1 MKDVGVIFEI
11 PNEYGKYLS
20 EILEPLPVSLY
31 DWVIDN
37 DEIHLVDNDEFS
49 NKFLFNENVM
59 ISGEKLYETSK
70 TNTYYMVFVTLKG
83 FFKDGHIKDISNYE
97 EFLKS
102 DCQIILGVYDCSQVM
117 FWCKDSNLI
126 SNMYVYVQSKG
137 YENVGYI
144 NEKEVNEGK
153 YRIE

>member
-11 PNEYGKYLS
+11 PNEYGNYLS
-20 EILEPLPVSLY
+20 EILEQLPVNLY

-37 DEIHLVDNDEFS
+37 DEIHLVDNDG
-49 NKFLFNENVM
+49 FLFNENGV

-70 TNTYYMVFVTLKG
+70 NNTYYMVFVTLKG
-83 FFKDGHIKDISNYE
+83 FLKDGHIKYISNYE
-97 EFLKS
+97 EFLEG
-102 DCQIILGVYDCSQVM
+102 DCQIILGVYDCSQVV

-126 SNMYVYVQSKG
+126 SNMYVYAQSKG

-144 NEKEVNEGK
+144 NEKEVVEGK
-153 YRIE
+153 YRVE

>member
-59 ISGEKLYETSK
+59 ISEK
-70 TNTYYMVFVTLKG
+70 NYMKHLK
-83 FFKDGHIKDISNYE
+83 
-97 EFLKS
+97 L
-102 DCQIILGVYDCSQVM
+102 ILTI
-117 FWCKDSNLI
+117 WCL
-126 SNMYVYVQSKG
+126 
-137 YENVGYI
+137 
-144 NEKEVNEGK
+144 
-153 YRIE
+153 

>member
-1 MKDVGVIFEI
+1 MKDVGVLFEI
-11 PNEYGKYLS
+11 PNEYGNYLS
-20 EILEPLPVSLY
+20 EILEPLPVNLY
-31 DWVIDN
+31 DWVIAN
-37 DEIHLVDNDEFS
+37 YEIHLVDNGEFS
-49 NKFLFNENVM
+49 NKFLFNEIGM

-70 TNTYYMVFVTLKG
+70 NNTYYMVFVTLKG
-83 FFKDGHIKDISNYE
+83 FLKGGHIKDISNYE
-97 EFLKS
+97 EFLES

-126 SNMYVYVQSKG
+126 SNMYAYAQSKG